1 MPPKAKLKATPKV
14 SVRKEINANS
24 TPDEIRFA
32 VQQARACLTAAKR
45 ACTRAFNVARDQTKE
60 DPNVEEHKIKGKVLL
75 ENADNR
81 YHELE
86 EAYHDLVM
94 LGEDPDGDQ
103 ELAEDTWTQIQSDY
117 IAWLLQVEADKPI
130 DPTGRPRGT
139 TVGTVATSYTFDMR
153 KHIKEQF
160 SGTDPRVYQSFRLSW
175 DLASAK
181 MAELGYS
188 DALQLMELKKVTK
201 DQANSLIKS
210 LPEED
215 ANLEIALATLD
226 RVYKKP
232 IKVAELAVTDFL
244 LAPKIAA
251 TATSVMDAFIAIK
264 TARNTLKGMAMT
276 GEQKGELLFQV
287 ICESKLNNALIKSW
301 EELKQKNSDPLH
313 PLGHTTAPEELDEV
327 ILGYYDLLL
336 TFETNKKLDSKTTT
350 SSFSEEKEKQKG
362 TSRSWTSRSSS
373 GTIPGGYSGGAQRG
387 KNDSSSSGPKKRCF
401 ACTKDGHWITE
412 CKILTDKKSGK
423 ERSNYLKEKRVQVC
437 RNCLRGAHPTKD
449 CRKSAQCN
457 LCKEPQFHHPFLH
470 FDLVKGTNSVT
481 KKEPKK
487 ETFDLV
493 RVGNRLCEIPTVPV
507 DGDHGTVQA
516 AKSPKQDT
524 KPILQSCQAW
534 LLSPGGEKFAATV
547 FLDSGSELTLIR
559 RGLAKEAGLQGKSVP
574 FSMAVAG
581 GGITDQS
588 MEQEVTFQLMSK
600 DRRYVTQKICATTS
614 KQITRDLRPVDVD
627 LSKYKHLQ
635 NVKFTEDFPRGERQV
650 DVLVG
655 VQYYTSLLKG
665 EVLKGLPNEP
675 MAIDTKL
682 GYILSGSA

>member
-1 MPPKAKLKATPKV
+1 MPTKAKLKA
-14 SVRKEINANS
+14 SVPRAAVTKEINENS
-24 TPDEIRFA
+24 TPEEIRFA
-32 VQQARACLTAAKR
+32 VQQAKACLTAAKR
-45 ACTRAFNVARDQTKE
+45 LCTRAFNVARDQCKE
-60 DPNVEEHKIKGKVLL
+60 DPNVKEHIIKGRVLL
-75 ENADNR
+75 EKADTR
-81 YHELE
+81 YRELE

-94 LGEDPDGDQ
+94 LGEDPDEDE
-103 ELAEDTWTQIQSDY
+103 ELAEDTWTQIQSEY
-117 IAWLLQVEADKPI
+117 IAWLPKVEADKST

-139 TVGTVATSYTFDMR
+139 TVGTVTTAYTFDMR

-215 ANLEIALATLD
+215 ANLEIALVTLD

-244 LAPKIAA
+244 LAPKITA
-251 TATSVMDAFIAIK
+251 TSTSVMDAFIAIK
-264 TARNTLKGMAMT
+264 TARNTLKGMAIT
-276 GEQKGELLFQV
+276 GEQKGELLFAV

-301 EELKQKNSDPLH
+301 EELKQKNADPFH

-336 TFETNKKLDSKTTT
+336 TFETNKKMDSRT
-350 SSFSEEKEKQKG
+350 SNSTDKKEEQKN
-362 TSRSWTSRSSS
+362 TSRSGPSRNS
-373 GTIPGGYSGGAQRG
+373 GTIPGGYSGGAQGG
-387 KNDSSSSGPKKRCF
+387 KDERTSSGPRKKLCF
-401 ACTKDGHWITE
+401 ACKKEGHWITE
-412 CKILTDKKSGK
+412 CKILTEKKSGK
-423 ERSNYLKEKRVQVC
+423 ERSKYLKDNKVNVC
-437 RNCLRGAHPTKD
+437 RNCLRGAHPTKE
-449 CRKSAQCN
+449 CRKPAQCN

-470 FDLVKGTNSVT
+470 FDFVKGTNSVT
-481 KKEPKK
+481 KKEPK
-487 ETFDLV
+487 E
-493 RVGNRLCEIPTVPV
+493 EPPTVNE
-507 DGDHGTVQA
+507 DGDQGRVQA

-534 LLSPGGEKFAATV
+534 LLAPGGEKFAATV

-588 MEQEVTFQLMSK
+588 MEQEVSFQLMSN
-600 DRRYVTQKICATTS
+600 DRRYVTQKMCATTS

-627 LSKYKHLQ
+627 TSKYKHLK
-635 NVKFTEDFPRGERQV
+635 NLKFTEDFPRGERQV

-665 EVLKGLPNEP
+665 EVVKGLPNEP